1 MYRGRSRGVVLLLRR
16 RVVGS
21 DARRGQ
27 IQHHSGGV
35 GLDSEV
41 MPRGVRS
48 VGPTAVL
55 RRTTGC
61 VRRQTEQV
69 LWVRPQRDYQ
79 ERGICRKVAAR
90 SWALALSRGPSQAWG
105 NRKNPHPQPRVR
117 NWGGHRA
124 REAPR
129 MCCQT
134 SQKNRGSRTP
144 PDSSAHD
151 LGAGVPVGL
160 SRAPWI
166 EFSIGLR
173 GLEPSWM

>member
-90 SWALALSRGPSQAWG
+90 SWALALSRGLSQAWG

-117 NWGGHRA
+117 NWGGTSCA
-124 REAPR
+124 RGPTDVLPNQPKKSRESNPTRLLCTRSGGGGARWLVPR
-129 MCCQT
+129 
-134 SQKNRGSRTP
+134 
-144 PDSSAHD
+144 
-151 LGAGVPVGL
+151 PVD
-160 SRAPWI
+160 
-166 EFSIGLR
+166 
-173 GLEPSWM
+173 

>member
-105 NRKNPHPQPRVR
+105 NRKTPTPSRGYGTGGDIVRERPHGCAAKPAKKIEGVEPHPTPLHTI
-117 NWGGHRA
+117 WGRGCPLA
-124 REAPR
+124 CPAPR
-129 MCCQT
+129 ELNLV
-134 SQKNRGSRTP
+134 SG
-144 PDSSAHD
+144 
-151 LGAGVPVGL
+151 
-160 SRAPWI
+160 
-166 EFSIGLR
+166 
-173 GLEPSWM
+173 

>member
-1 MYRGRSRGVVLLLRR
+1 MLLLHR

-21 DARRGQ
+21 DAKGSDPTSLWRGWARLGCDARRGQ
-27 IQHHSGGV
+27 I
-35 GLDSEV
+35 
-41 MPRGVRS
+41 
-48 VGPTAVL
+48 
-55 RRTTGC
+55 RRPNGC
-61 VRRQTEQV
+61 TPQDRCVCPKTTEQV

-166 EFSIGLR
+166 EFSIGLG
-173 GLEPSWM
+173 GLEPFWV